1 MSNVPMSSNQMLQ
14 TSLKFKNEF
23 AIFFLFWN
31 STYSSNAL
39 LLFAYYLSLGAL
51 LLSTCLK
58 QDH

>member
-14 TSLKFKNEF
+14 TFLKFANEF
-23 AIFFLFWN
+23 AIYIWN

-51 LLSTCLK
+51 LLYACSK
-58 QDH
+58 QDY